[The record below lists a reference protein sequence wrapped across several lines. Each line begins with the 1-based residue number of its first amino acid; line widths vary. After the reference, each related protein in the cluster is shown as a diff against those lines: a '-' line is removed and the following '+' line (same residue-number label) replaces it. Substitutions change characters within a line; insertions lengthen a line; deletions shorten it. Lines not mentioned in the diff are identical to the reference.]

1 MQTLHTIKGKT
12 VYLTWKY
19 VRINHILS
27 NNMLNNL
34 LFSNVRIEYLFQNF
48 KVCISNK
55 VRNFV
60 KVKDAYLI
68 DILL

>member
-1 MQTLHTIKGKT
+1 
-12 VYLTWKY
+12 
-19 VRINHILS
+19 
-27 NNMLNNL
+27 MLNNL